1 MNVVVVFG
9 GKSVEHEISIIS
21 AYQVMEAMRIKY
33 NVIPVYIS
41 KDNKFYYH
49 KKMNDISYFKSN
61 KNKTKKS
68 YQIKFKVKNGRYYIV
83 GRNKIKF
90 DIVFP
95 IVHGKGSEDGTILN
109 YFRFIG
115 IPVVGNS
122 ASFYA
127 IAQDKALTKRVL
139 DGMNI
144 DNVKY
149 KLIKRWD
156 DYSRNDFTFPCIV
169 KPNNLGSS
177 LGISVARNYI
187 ELEKAVAYCFKVDS
201 EVLVEEYLEDCK
213 EYNIAVLNDN
223 GEIKTSEI
231 DEVIKGEIFTYK
243 EKYLTGNKKSGW
255 GSKVNTKRNTV
266 NKTLQKQMEKIAKEV
281 YKNFN
286 ASGVIRIDFLYKDK
300 LYLNEINS
308 IPGSYAYYL
317 WENKYDFLELLD
329 ISIKEARRNNYFLN
343 KDNELIIKNV
353 IFPFLNNR

>member
-1 MNVVVVFG
+1 MNIVVVFG

-21 AYQVMEAMRIKY
+21 ACQVMEAMKIKY

-41 KDNKFYYH
+41 KKNKFYYD
-49 KKMNDISYFKSN
+49 KRMDDISYFKSA
-61 KNKTKKS
+61 KNKTKKRNE
-68 YQIKFKVKNGRYYIV
+68 IKFKNKNGKYYVI
-83 GRNKIKF
+83 GKKKMRF
-90 DIVFP
+90 DLVFP

-109 YFRFIG
+109 YFRFKG

-122 ASFYA
+122 ASFYS

-139 DGMNI
+139 DGMSI
-144 DNVKY
+144 SNVKY

-156 DYSRNDFTFPCIV
+156 DYSRGDFTFPCIV

-187 ELEKAVAYCFKVDS
+187 ELEKAIAYCFKVDS
-201 EVLVEEYLEDCK
+201 EVLVEDYLQDCK
-213 EYNIAVLNDN
+213 EYNISVLNDN
-223 GEIKTSEI
+223 GEIKTSDI

-243 EKYLTGNKKSGW
+243 EKYLDGNKKNGLA
-255 GSKVNTKRNTV
+255 SKTHTRRNTV
-266 NKTLQKQMEKIAKEV
+266 GKVIQKQIETIAKDV
-281 YKNFN
+281 YKTFN

-317 WENKYDFLELLD
+317 WENKYDFLELID
-329 ISIKEARRNNYFLN
+329 ISIKEARRNNYFMN
-343 KDNELIIKNV
+343 KDNELIVKNV
-353 IFPFLNNR
+353 IFPL